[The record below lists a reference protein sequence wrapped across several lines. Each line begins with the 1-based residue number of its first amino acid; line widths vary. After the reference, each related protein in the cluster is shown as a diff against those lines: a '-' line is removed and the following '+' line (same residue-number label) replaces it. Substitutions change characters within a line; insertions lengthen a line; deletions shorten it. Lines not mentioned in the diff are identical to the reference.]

1 MVWFGPY
8 LSPQSR
14 PNNEQALETVAGPRT
29 LVILGVTRSDTGPA
43 FFSMLRAA
51 GFDYCLLRTD
61 DLDGAGGGVAS
72 GFALISVVRRGG
84 ELSVAGQ

>member
-1 MVWFGPY
+1 M
-8 LSPQSR
+8 
-14 PNNEQALETVAGPRT
+14 
-29 LVILGVTRSDTGPA
+29 ILGVTRSDTGPA
-43 FFSMLRAA
+43 FFSLLRAA

-84 ELSVAGQ
+84 DVSVAGQ